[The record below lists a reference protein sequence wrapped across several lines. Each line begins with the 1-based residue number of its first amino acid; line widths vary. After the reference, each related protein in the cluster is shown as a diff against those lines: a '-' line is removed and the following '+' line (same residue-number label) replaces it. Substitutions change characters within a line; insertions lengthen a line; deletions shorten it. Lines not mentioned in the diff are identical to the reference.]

1 MEETEKIFSAVLERH
16 NVLILG
22 QAGTGKTT
30 LIKKI
35 YNIFKESEVK
45 VKVLACTGI
54 SSTLLSDASTVHSFF
69 GLLDGR
75 FEGEELV
82 ERVLKDDNLHTI
94 KDRIL
99 NTDCIIIDEVS
110 MLSVSSRTFGHIE
123 ILCRKVRKSDKPF
136 GGIQF
141 VLSGDLYQ
149 LKSVTNIAYGDKGQL
164 FIEHDR
170 FSSLVPHMGW
180 GELRLWELRTK
191 GSRQLELIVKKS
203 I

>member
-30 LIKKI
+30 LIKTI

-45 VKVLACTGI
+45 VLACTGI
-54 SSTLLSDASTVHSFF
+54 ASTLLPDASTVHSFF

-75 FEGEELV
+75 FEEEEFV

-110 MLSVSSRTFGHIE
+110 MLSSRTFGHIE

-149 LKSVTNIAYGDKGQL
+149 LKPVPNIAYGDKGQL

-170 FSSLVPHMGW
+170 FSSLVPHKFVLSTVHRQNEGTPKKATYM
-180 GELRLWELRTK
+180 TK
-191 GSRQLELIVKKS
+191 GRPKDIY
-203 I
+203 

>member
-35 YNIFKESEVK
+35 YNIFKESEIK

-54 SSTLLSDASTVHSFF
+54 ASTLLPDASTVHSFF

-75 FEGEELV
+75 FEEEELV

-94 KDRIL
+94 KNRIL
-99 NTDCIIIDEVS
+99 KTDCIIIDEVS
-110 MLSVSSRTFGHIE
+110 MLSSRTFGHIE
-123 ILCRKVRKSDKPF
+123 SLCRELRKSDKPF

-149 LKSVTNIAYGDKGQL
+149 LKPVPNIAYGGKGQL

-170 FSSLVPHMGW
+170 FSSLVPHKFV
-180 GELRLWELRTK
+180 LSTVH
-191 GSRQLELIVKKS
+191 RQNEGTPKKS
-203 I
+203 YLYD

>member
-54 SSTLLSDASTVHSFF
+54 ASTLLPDASTVHSFF

-75 FEGEELV
+75 FEEEELV

-110 MLSVSSRTFGHIE
+110 MLSSRTFGHIE

-149 LKSVTNIAYGDKGQL
+149 LKPVPNIAYGDKGQL

-170 FSSLVPHMGW
+170 FSSLVPHKFV
-180 GELRLWELRTK
+180 LSTVH
-191 GSRQLELIVKKS
+191 RQNEGTPKKS
-203 I
+203 YLYH